1 MPEQWE
7 DTEDMKS
14 SSIYNDS
21 KDITSGLPFLFY
33 WVNDQIEIIKHRDE
47 RIPVMGSD
55 EDCLMVFGG
64 GLEIN
69 VDQNK
74 ESSAWALNDYWVH
87 P

>member
-33 WVNDQIEIIKHRDE
+33 WVNDQIEIINYRDE

-55 EDCLMVFGG
+55 EDCLMIFGG
-64 GLEIN
+64 GLTIN

-74 ESSAWALNDYWVH
+74 ESSAWAHNGYWVH